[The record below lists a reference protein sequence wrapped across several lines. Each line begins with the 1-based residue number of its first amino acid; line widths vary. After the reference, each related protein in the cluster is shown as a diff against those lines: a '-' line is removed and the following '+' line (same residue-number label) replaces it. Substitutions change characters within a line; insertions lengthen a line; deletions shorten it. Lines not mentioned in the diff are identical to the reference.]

1 MFGIL
6 WKTLVTGLLRCSR
19 YYGSDLDFCR
29 SIRHTSYKTIM
40 NSRSSSPRATF
51 QEQVLDTLGREICS
65 GQIRPGQLLPPEP
78 DLCER
83 FGFSRI
89 VIREA
94 IKSLAAK
101 GLLEVT
107 RRVGTLVLDQ
117 TRWNLFDPDIIAWR
131 GETAALDPTLA
142 RDLME
147 VRRIIEPA
155 AVRLAALRASEDD
168 RRNLRAAYMAMAR
181 AVAGK
186 GDYVK
191 ADLAF
196 HTIILSACGNQF
208 VRQMQDAMSAL
219 LRVSFDVIT
228 TKPGGPAHSLP
239 LHEAVC
245 VAIEQGDEEA
255 AERAAQILIDGAE
268 EDLRE
273 LLPVRSGNARQ
284 ASVSPPTHTARRDMA
299 SS

>member
-1 MFGIL
+1 MSP
-6 WKTLVTGLLRCSR
+6 RQPA
-19 YYGSDLDFCR
+19 
-29 SIRHTSYKTIM
+29 
-40 NSRSSSPRATF
+40 PRATF
-51 QEQVLDTLGREICS
+51 QEQVLETLGRDICS
-65 GQIRPGQLLPPEP
+65 GRIRPGQLLPPEA

-107 RRVGTLVLDQ
+107 RRVGTLVLEPN
-117 TRWNLFDPDIIAWR
+117 RWNLFDPDIIDWR
-131 GETAALDPTLA
+131 AESAVSDPVMS

-147 VRRIIEPA
+147 MRRVIEPA
-155 AVRLAALRASEDD
+155 AVRLAALRASDDD
-168 RRNLRAAYMAMAR
+168 RRKLRSAYMAMAR

-208 VRQMQDAMSAL
+208 LRQMQEAMAAL
-219 LRVSFDVIT
+219 LRVNFEVIT
-228 TKPGGPAHSLP
+228 KKPGGPAHSLP

-245 VAIEQGDEEA
+245 EAIERGDAEA
-255 AERAAQILIDGAE
+255 AERAALILIDGAE

-273 LLPVRSGNARQ
+273 LSPVRPYGPRSSTTSN
-284 ASVSPPTHTARRDMA
+284 SPA
-299 SS
+299 SSTATDNTLPPVAA

>member
-1 MFGIL
+1 MNP
-6 WKTLVTGLLRCSR
+6 
-19 YYGSDLDFCR
+19 R
-29 SIRHTSYKTIM
+29 SPA
-40 NSRSSSPRATF
+40 PRATF
-51 QEQVLDTLGREICS
+51 QEQVLHTLGKDICS
-65 GQIRPGQLLPPEP
+65 GRIRAGQLLPPEA
-78 DLCER
+78 DLCTR

-107 RRVGTLVLDQ
+107 RRVGTLVLEP
-117 TRWNLFDPDIIAWR
+117 TRWNLFDPDIIRWR
-131 GETAALDPTLA
+131 AESAAFDPTLQ

-147 VRRIIEPA
+147 MRRVIEPA
-155 AVRLAALRASEDD
+155 AVRLAALRASDED

-196 HTIILSACGNQF
+196 HTTILSACGNQF
-208 VRQMQDAMSAL
+208 LRQMQDAMAAL

-245 VAIEQGDEEA
+245 IAIEQGDAEA
-255 AERAAQILIDGAE
+255 AERATLTLIDGAE
-268 EDLRE
+268 DDLRE
-273 LLPVRSGNARQ
+273 LIPVRQ
-284 ASVSPPTHTARRDMA
+284 AGERTAPVSVPAVA
-299 SS
+299 

>member
-1 MFGIL
+1 MNETVVDTWAMARIPGNPYVIP
-6 WKTLVTGLLRCSR
+6 KTKQS
-19 YYGSDLDFCR
+19 
-29 SIRHTSYKTIM
+29 M
-40 NSRSSSPRATF
+40 NSRPSAPRATF

-107 RRVGTLVLDQ
+107 RRVGTLVLEP
-117 TRWNLFDPDIIAWR
+117 TRWNLFDPDIIFWR
-131 GETAALDPTLA
+131 GESAVFDPTLS

-155 AVRLAALRASEDD
+155 AVRMAALRASDD
-168 RRNLRAAYMAMAR
+168 ERRNLRSAYMAMER

-191 ADLAF
+191 ADLTF
-196 HTIILSACGNQF
+196 HAIILNACGNQF
-208 VRQMQDAMSAL
+208 LRQMQDAMSAL

-239 LHEAVC
+239 MHEAVC
-245 VAIEQGDEEA
+245 VAIEQGDAEA
-255 AERAAQILIDGAE
+255 AERAALFLIDNAE

-273 LLPVRSGNARQ
+273 LVPVRVAERRSAPTKLVAPRQ
-284 ASVSPPTHTARRDMA
+284 SKAMQVT
-299 SS
+299 

>member
-1 MFGIL
+1 M
-6 WKTLVTGLLRCSR
+6 TTRP
-19 YYGSDLDFCR
+19 
-29 SIRHTSYKTIM
+29 TA
-40 NSRSSSPRATF
+40 PRTTF
-51 QEQVLDTLGREICS
+51 QEQVLAALGRDICS
-65 GQIRPGQLLPPEP
+65 GRIRPGQLLPPEP
-78 DLCER
+78 ELCER

-101 GLLEVT
+101 GLIAVT
-107 RRVGTLVLDQ
+107 RRVGTLVLEP
-117 TRWNLFDPDIIAWR
+117 TRWNLFDPDIIGWR
-131 GETAALDPTLA
+131 AESAVADPTLQ

-147 VRRIIEPA
+147 MRRIIEPA
-155 AVRLAALRASEDD
+155 AVRMAATRASDED
-168 RRNLRAAYMAMAR
+168 RRNLRSAYMAMVR

-208 VRQMQDAMSAL
+208 VRQMQDAMAAL

-239 LHEAVC
+239 MHEAVC
-245 VAIEQGDEEA
+245 LAIEKGDAEA
-255 AERAAQILIDGAE
+255 AEKAALVLIDNAE

-273 LLPVRSGNARQ
+273 LVPQRASEVRNVTTNATRVLEV
-284 ASVSPPTHTARRDMA
+284 AV
-299 SS
+299 

>member
-1 MFGIL
+1 M
-6 WKTLVTGLLRCSR
+6 TP
-19 YYGSDLDFCR
+19 R
-29 SIRHTSYKTIM
+29 STA
-40 NSRSSSPRATF
+40 PRTTF
-51 QEQVLDTLGREICS
+51 QEQVLAALGRDICS
-65 GQIRPGQLLPPEP
+65 GRIRPGQLLPPEP
-78 DLCER
+78 ELCER

-101 GLLEVT
+101 GLIAVT
-107 RRVGTLVLDQ
+107 RRVGTLVLEP
-117 TRWNLFDPDIIAWR
+117 TRWNLFDPDIIGWR
-131 GETAALDPTLA
+131 AESAVADPTLQ

-147 VRRIIEPA
+147 MRRIIEPA
-155 AVRLAALRASEDD
+155 AVRMAATRASDED
-168 RRNLRAAYMAMAR
+168 RRNLRSAYMAMVR

-208 VRQMQDAMSAL
+208 VRQMQDAMAAL

-239 LHEAVC
+239 MHEAVC
-245 VAIEQGDEEA
+245 LAIEKGDAEA
-255 AERAAQILIDGAE
+255 AEKAALVLIDNAE

-273 LLPVRSGNARQ
+273 LVPQR
-284 ASVSPPTHTARRDMA
+284 ASEMRNVTTTATRVLEVA
-299 SS
+299 V

>member
-1 MFGIL
+1 
-6 WKTLVTGLLRCSR
+6 
-19 YYGSDLDFCR
+19 
-29 SIRHTSYKTIM
+29 M
-40 NSRSSSPRATF
+40 NSRPHGPRATF
-51 QEQVLDTLGREICS
+51 QEQVLEALGRDICT
-65 GQIRPGQLLPPEP
+65 GRIRPGQLLPPEA

-107 RRVGTLVLDQ
+107 RRVGTLVLEPA
-117 TRWNLFDPDIIAWR
+117 RWNLFDPDIIDWR
-131 GETAALDPTLA
+131 AGAAVTDPVMS

-147 VRRIIEPA
+147 MRRVIEPA
-155 AVRLAALRASEDD
+155 AVRLAALRASDD
-168 RRNLRAAYMAMAR
+168 ERRNLRSAYMAMAR

-196 HTIILSACGNQF
+196 HTIILCACGNQF
-208 VRQMQDAMSAL
+208 LRQMQEAMAAL
-219 LRVSFDVIT
+219 LRVNFEVIT
-228 TKPGGPAHSLP
+228 KKPGGPAHSLP

-245 VAIEQGDEEA
+245 EAIERGDAEG
-255 AERAAQILIDGAE
+255 AERAALVLIDGAE

-273 LLPVRSGNARQ
+273 LAPTRPAGPQ
-284 ASVSPPTHTARRDMA
+284 AASLADSPQSNPKTKV
-299 SS
+299 

>member
-1 MFGIL
+1 MSL
-6 WKTLVTGLLRCSR
+6 K
-19 YYGSDLDFCR
+19 
-29 SIRHTSYKTIM
+29 
-40 NSRSSSPRATF
+40 SSAPRATF
-51 QEQVLDTLGREICS
+51 QEQVLEALGRDICS
-65 GQIRPGQLLPPEP
+65 GKIRPGQLLPPEP
-78 DLCER
+78 ELCSR

-101 GLLEVT
+101 GLIEVT
-107 RRVGTLVLDQ
+107 RRVGTLVLEP

-131 GETAALDPTLA
+131 AQSAVFDPTLS

-147 VRRIIEPA
+147 IRRIIEPA
-155 AVRLAALRASEDD
+155 AVRMTALRASDED
-168 RRNLRAAYMAMAR
+168 RRNLRSAYMAMAR

-191 ADLAF
+191 ADLSF

-208 VRQMQDAMSAL
+208 VRQMQDAMAAL
-219 LRVSFDVIT
+219 LRVNFDVIT

-239 LHEAVC
+239 LHEALC
-245 VAIEQGDEEA
+245 EAIERGDADA
-255 AERAAQILIDGAE
+255 AEQAALILIAGAE

-273 LLPVRSGNARQ
+273 LVPARATGPRNGAPDTTPVLA
-284 ASVSPPTHTARRDMA
+284 
-299 SS
+299 

>member
-1 MFGIL
+1 
-6 WKTLVTGLLRCSR
+6 
-19 YYGSDLDFCR
+19 
-29 SIRHTSYKTIM
+29 M
-40 NSRSSSPRATF
+40 NSRSSAPRATF

-155 AVRLAALRASEDD
+155 AVRLAALRASDED

-245 VAIEQGDEEA
+245 LAIEQGDGEA

-284 ASVSPPTHTARRDMA
+284 AAVSMSAHDARRGVIH
-299 SS
+299 S

>member
-1 MFGIL
+1 
-6 WKTLVTGLLRCSR
+6 
-19 YYGSDLDFCR
+19 
-29 SIRHTSYKTIM
+29 M
-40 NSRSSSPRATF
+40 NQRPSAPRATF
-51 QEQVLDTLGREICS
+51 QEQVLATLGRDICS
-65 GQIRPGQLLPPEP
+65 GNIRPGQLLPPEAE
-78 DLCER
+78 LCER

-107 RRVGTLVLDQ
+107 RRVGTLVLAP
-117 TRWNLFDPDIIAWR
+117 TRWNLFDPDIIGWR
-131 GETAALDPTLA
+131 AESTVFDPTLS

-147 VRRIIEPA
+147 MRRIIEPA
-155 AVRLAALRASEDD
+155 AVRLAALRASDED

-196 HTIILSACGNQF
+196 HTTILSACGNQF
-208 VRQMQDAMSAL
+208 LRQMQDAMAAL
-219 LRVSFDVIT
+219 LQVSFDVIT
-228 TKPGGPAHSLP
+228 KKPGGPAHSLP
-239 LHEAVC
+239 MHEAVC
-245 VAIEQGDEEA
+245 EAIERGDAEA
-255 AERAAQILIDGAE
+255 AESAALILINGAE

-273 LLPVRSGNARQ
+273 LVPARPSEARVVPTGQ
-284 ASVSPPTHTARRDMA
+284 ASLAVVP
-299 SS
+299 

>member
-1 MFGIL
+1 
-6 WKTLVTGLLRCSR
+6 
-19 YYGSDLDFCR
+19 
-29 SIRHTSYKTIM
+29 M
-40 NSRSSSPRATF
+40 NPRTTAPRATF
-51 QEQVLDTLGREICS
+51 QEQVLDTLGRDICS
-65 GQIRPGQLLPPEP
+65 GRIRPGQLLPPEA
-78 DLCER
+78 DLCVR

-101 GLLEVT
+101 GLLEVA
-107 RRVGTLVLDQ
+107 RRVGTLVLEP
-117 TRWNLFDPDIIAWR
+117 TRWNLFDPDIIGWR
-131 GETAALDPTLA
+131 AESAALDPTLQ

-147 VRRIIEPA
+147 MRRVIEPA
-155 AVRLAALRASEDD
+155 AVRLAALRASDDD
-168 RRNLRAAYMAMAR
+168 RRNLRAAYMALAR

-196 HTIILSACGNQF
+196 HTTMLSACGNQF
-208 VRQMQDAMSAL
+208 LRQMQDAMGAL

-245 VAIEQGDEEA
+245 EAIERGDADA
-255 AERAAQILIDGAE
+255 AERATLLLIDGAE
-268 EDLRE
+268 EDMRE
-273 LLPVRSGNARQ
+273 LVPLRQ
-284 ASVSPPTHTARRDMA
+284 PSTRASAAPSTATTPPSPAA
-299 SS
+299 AAAAQA

>member
-1 MFGIL
+1 MNV
-6 WKTLVTGLLRCSR
+6 KTPAP
-19 YYGSDLDFCR
+19 R
-29 SIRHTSYKTIM
+29 S
-40 NSRSSSPRATF
+40 TF
-51 QEQVLDTLGREICS
+51 QEQVLESLGKDICS
-65 GQIRPGQLLPPEP
+65 GRIRPGQLLPPEA
-78 DLCER
+78 DLCAR

-101 GLLEVT
+101 GLLVVA
-107 RRVGTLVLDQ
+107 RRVGTLVLDP
-117 TRWNLFDPDIIAWR
+117 TRWNLFDPDIIGWR
-131 GETAALDPTLA
+131 AETAGTDPVMA

-147 VRRIIEPA
+147 MRRVIEPA
-155 AVRLAALRASEDD
+155 AVRMAAMRASDED

-196 HTIILSACGNQF
+196 HTTILSACGNQF
-208 VRQMQDAMSAL
+208 VRQMQDAMGAL

-228 TKPGGPAHSLP
+228 QKPGGPAHSLP

-245 VAIEQGDEEA
+245 IAIERGDADA
-255 AERAAQILIDGAE
+255 AETAALILIDGAE

-273 LLPVRSGNARQ
+273 LLPAR
-284 ASVSPPTHTARRDMA
+284 AAINRVAVA
-299 SS
+299 A

>member
-1 MFGIL
+1 
-6 WKTLVTGLLRCSR
+6 
-19 YYGSDLDFCR
+19 
-29 SIRHTSYKTIM
+29 M
-40 NSRSSSPRATF
+40 NLRSSVPRATF
-51 QEQVLDTLGREICS
+51 QEQVLDTLGKEICGGS
-65 GQIRPGQLLPPEP
+65 VRPGQLLPPEAE
-78 DLCER
+78 LCER

-107 RRVGTLVLDQ
+107 RRVGTLVLEP
-117 TRWNLFDPDIIAWR
+117 TRWNLFDPDIIIWR
-131 GETAALDPTLA
+131 AKSAVFDPTMS

-147 VRRIIEPA
+147 MRRIIEPA
-155 AVRLAALRASEDD
+155 AVRLAAVRASDEE
-168 RRNLRAAYMAMAR
+168 RRSLRAAYMAMAR

-186 GDYVK
+186 GDYVQ

-219 LRVSFDVIT
+219 LRVSFEVIT
-228 TKPGGPAHSLP
+228 KKPGGPAHSLP

-245 VAIEQGDEEA
+245 EAIERGVAEA
-255 AERAAQILIDGAE
+255 AERAALILIAGAE

-273 LLPVRSGNARQ
+273 LVPMR
-284 ASVSPPTHTARRDMA
+284 A
-299 SS
+299 SSGRAAPVALAARASAVVA